1 MSREKQIAG
10 LRKGNPGK
18 PQAFSRVAL
27 VCHPVTP
34 EAQMNLADIMA
45 NIDFIIAVHQYAK
58 RPMEESAIEL
68 RRYMTEQQVNKNAC

>member
-1 MSREKQIAG
+1 
-10 LRKGNPGK
+10 
-18 PQAFSRVAL
+18 
-27 VCHPVTP
+27 
-34 EAQMNLADIMA
+34 MNLADIMA